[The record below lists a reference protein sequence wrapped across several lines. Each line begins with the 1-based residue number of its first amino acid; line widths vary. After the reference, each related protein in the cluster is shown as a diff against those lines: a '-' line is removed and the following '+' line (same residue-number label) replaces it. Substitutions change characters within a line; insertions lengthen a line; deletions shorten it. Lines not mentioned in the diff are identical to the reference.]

1 MWLIGRR
8 AMVLG
13 FAIAAVLL
21 VPAAVRAAASE
32 VTAPV
37 ERFYAALLEIM
48 KQGRSTPF
56 SQRYDAI
63 APVIDAVFDL
73 PGILQVSV
81 GLRWAELPPDEQTAL
96 LDAYRRYIISTYVWN
111 FDDFSGQRFEVLPGP
126 RTVGRDE
133 VVQSRI
139 IRASGTPRVL
149 DYALRQVGGAWRI
162 VDVLLDGTISR
173 VAVQRSDFRA
183 VMAGGGSAALLR
195 SLQQK
200 TADLQASS
208 Q

>member
-1 MWLIGRR
+1 MRVIGRR
-8 AMVLG
+8 AMVLCFG
-13 FAIAAVLL
+13 IGGGLL
-21 VPAAVRAAASE
+21 VPLAARATASE

-37 ERFYAALLEIM
+37 KKLYAALLGIM
-48 KQGRSTPF
+48 KQSRSTPF
-56 SQRYDAI
+56 SQRYDTV
-63 APVIDAVFDL
+63 APVIDTVFDL

-81 GLRWAELPPDEQTAL
+81 GLRWATLPPDEQAAL
-96 LDAYRRYIISTYVWN
+96 LDAYRRYTVSTYVAN
-111 FDDFSGQRFEVLPGP
+111 FDSFSGQRFEVLPTS
-126 RTVGRDE
+126 RTIGKEE

-139 IRASGTPRVL
+139 IRANGTPREL
-149 DYALRQVGGAWRI
+149 DYALREVGGDWRI
-162 VDVLLDGTISR
+162 VDVLLDGSISR

-183 VMAGGGSAALLR
+183 VMAGGGSAALLA